1 MEMTLY
7 SLCKIKT
14 IVGEGLVDMRTAVS
28 RDVWYVYI
36 LCDFTGA
43 QLCFTSFEECPSRM
57 FWEERREIACF
68 KTLSSADTNVDDDEG
83 DGWSTV
89 AEFQVDTDD
98 GPQPVPQA
106 KAKDPAEAV
115 KPSIPAEMPPTAS
128 PPLILGLG
136 LGSLGATEVSSSD
149 DDADDEVYKAWVE
162 SAMEKE
168 MWAMKEELKEE
179 LRDDL
184 YLEVEAVR
192 ETMETHLKNLPS
204 RSFCARGDGAK
215 HEFRL
220 TDLKADLVKLQ
231 QTADISAPLKEMT
244 SSIATLVDGF
254 TTQETEARKKA
265 VSEL

>member
-1 MEMTLY
+1 M
-7 SLCKIKT
+7 
-14 IVGEGLVDMRTAVS
+14 S

-36 LCDFTGA
+36 LCDFTSIA
-43 QLCFTSFEECPSRM
+43 LRHSRNVPL
-57 FWEERREIACF
+57 ELSGQQGLKLRALSL
-68 KTLSSADTNVDDDEG
+68 LSSADSNVDDEEG

-106 KAKDPAEAV
+106 KAKDPAEAT
-115 KPSIPAEMPPTAS
+115 KPSMPAEMLPSTAS
-128 PPLILGLG
+128 PPPILGLG
-136 LGSLGATEVSSSD
+136 LGSLDATEVSSSD
-149 DDADDEVYKAWVE
+149 EDDDDHQEVSKAWVE
-162 SAMEKE
+162 SAIEQE
-168 MWAMKEELKEE
+168 MWAMREE

-244 SSIATLVDGF
+244 SSIAALVDGF
-254 TTQETEARKKA
+254 ATQETEARKKA

>member
-1 MEMTLY
+1 MLY
-7 SLCKIKT
+7 
-14 IVGEGLVDMRTAVS
+14 V
-28 RDVWYVYI
+28 
-36 LCDFTGA
+36 
-43 QLCFTSFEECPSRM
+43 EECPSQI
-57 FWEERREIACF
+57 FWATRLEIARF
-68 KTLSSADTNVDDDEG
+68 ETLSSADINVDDEEG

-106 KAKDPAEAV
+106 KAKDPAEAT
-115 KPSIPAEMPPTAS
+115 KPSMPAEMPPTAS

-149 DDADDEVYKAWVE
+149 NGDEDDKEVSKAWVE
-162 SAMEKE
+162 SAIEQE
-168 MWAMKEELKEE
+168 MWAMREE

-192 ETMETHLKNLPS
+192 ETMEAHLKNLPS
-204 RSFCARGDGAK
+204 RSFCMRGDGAK

-231 QTADISAPLKEMT
+231 QKADISAPLKEMT
-244 SSIATLVDGF
+244 SSVAALVDGF
-254 TTQETEARKKA
+254 TTQEMEARKKA